1 MNDSQTGPDRPD
13 NSAEAGDS
21 SGIVFSD
28 PSFAPPPP
36 SSLPSSSPP
45 SSANP
50 FATNDGFY
58 LGGHGVGSDG
68 VVKPPC
74 VDPSRKMKAIHWIS
88 ALLLLVVA
96 DVAMFSGQ
104 GFTGLAFLFFVAP
117 LLILIA
123 GENRKSILML
133 MVLLMLV
140 VAAIRMIWFGN
151 YMLGL
156 CGFVLI
162 FSMSLVA
169 SGYHA
174 SFANVFL
181 NFMVAPVSGIAH
193 LFSLRIWASSDNE
206 VIRKKNS
213 IASLVIPLVAITIFG
228 SIFVF
233 ANPDLLA
240 SVSRLLN
247 IYNSTLF
254 EYVPSFAHYC
264 FWGVVGVFAVGLI
277 RPLSRFGPP
286 INASFFHSPESNSVA
301 GADEFECKQFEVFR
315 NTLFALII
323 LFIVYLIFEFSTLWF
338 REFPDGFYYAGY
350 AHQGAAWL
358 TFALLLT
365 TATLSLIFRG
375 DLYSDPRIKQ
385 IWTLATVWI
394 GLNFVL
400 ALAVYNRMWIY
411 IDFNGLTYMRMIGL
425 FGISTV
431 CIGMILVIIKMR
443 QRKSFAWLVSQ
454 DLIALFVACFLFCVI
469 PIHSIWVSYN
479 VARVRDGDLPPSI
492 QLVAHPIGDDG
503 IYAMSKLLEHPEEKI
518 REGARAILWLR
529 LCELKTV
536 NTRRSELG
544 WTAYQMG
551 SEALENRLNALDGDD
566 QFATINNIEEAQN
579 AKQRFFDYAFQW
591 Y

>member
-1 MNDSQTGPDRPD
+1 
-13 NSAEAGDS
+13 
-21 SGIVFSD
+21 
-28 PSFAPPPP
+28 
-36 SSLPSSSPP
+36 
-45 SSANP
+45 
-50 FATNDGFY
+50 
-58 LGGHGVGSDG
+58 
-68 VVKPPC
+68 
-74 VDPSRKMKAIHWIS
+74 MKAIHWVS

-96 DVAMFSGQ
+96 DVTMFSGH
-104 GFTGLAFLFFVAP
+104 GFTGLAFLFFTAP
-117 LLILIA
+117 LLISFA
-123 GENRKSILML
+123 GENRKSISLLMIL
-133 MVLLMLV
+133 SMLV
-140 VAAIRMIWFGN
+140 VAAFRMIWLGN
-151 YMLGL
+151 FMLGF

-162 FSMSLVA
+162 FSISLVA

-174 SFANVFL
+174 SFVNLFL
-181 NFMVAPVSGIAH
+181 HFMVAPVSGIAH
-193 LFSLRIWASSDNE
+193 LFSLRIWTSSDTE
-206 VIRKKNS
+206 VVRKKNG

-233 ANPDLLA
+233 ANPDLLE

-264 FWGVVGVFAVGLI
+264 FWGVVGVFAIGLI

-286 INASFFHSPESNSVA
+286 LNVNFFHPPESDTVT
-301 GADEFECKQFEVFR
+301 GTDEFESKHFEVFR
-315 NTLFALII
+315 NTLFALVL
-323 LFIVYLIFEFSTLWF
+323 LFVVYLVFEFSTLWF

-443 QRKSFAWLVSQ
+443 RQKSFAWLVSQ

-469 PIHSIWVSYN
+469 PVHSIWVSYN
-479 VARVRDGDLPPSI
+479 VARVRNGDLPPSI

-529 LCELKTV
+529 LRELKIV
-536 NTRRSELG
+536 NTKRSELG

-551 SEALENRLNALDGDD
+551 SVSLERRLKALEAKD
-566 QFATINNIEEAQN
+566 QFATINNMEEAQN

>member
-1 MNDSQTGPDRPD
+1 MNDSQTGPDNSD
-13 NSAEAGDS
+13 ESAEAGDS

-28 PSFAPPPP
+28 QSSSPTL
-36 SSLPSSSPP
+36 SSLPSSSQPTL
-45 SSANP
+45 ANP
-50 FATNDGFY
+50 FASNDGFN
-58 LGGHGVGSDG
+58 LAGNGVVSDG
-68 VVKPPC
+68 VAKPPC
-74 VDPSRKMKAIHWIS
+74 VEPSRKMTAVHWVS
-88 ALLLLVVA
+88 ALLLLAIA
-96 DVAMFSGQ
+96 DVAMFSGY
-104 GFTGLAFLFFVAP
+104 GFTGLALLFFVAP

-193 LFSLRIWASSDNE
+193 LVSLRIWANSDIG
-206 VIRKKNS
+206 VVRQKNS
-213 IASLVIPLVAITIFG
+213 IASLVIPLLAITVFG

-233 ANPDLLA
+233 ANPDLID
-240 SVSRLLN
+240 SVSRLLK
-247 IYNSTLF
+247 IYNSKLF
-254 EYVPSFAHYC
+254 EYVPSFGHFC
-264 FWGVVGVFAVGLI
+264 FWGVVGVFAIGLI

-286 INASFFHSPESNSVA
+286 FNVDFFHSPDSNRVA
-301 GADEFECKQFEVFR
+301 GSDEFECKNFEVFR
-315 NTLFALII
+315 NTLFSLVL
-323 LFIVYLIFEFSTLWF
+323 LFFVYLVFEFSTLWF

-385 IWTLATVWI
+385 VWTLATVWI
-394 GLNFVL
+394 ALNFVL

-431 CIGMILVIIKMR
+431 CIGMVLVIIKMR
-443 QRKSFAWLVSQ
+443 RRKSFAWLVSH
-454 DLIALFVACFLFCVI
+454 DLVALFVACFLFCVI

-479 VARVRDGDLPPSI
+479 VARIREGDLPPSI

-503 IYAMSKLLEHPEEKI
+503 IYAMSKLLEHPEGEI

-529 LCELKTV
+529 LRELKIL
-536 NTRRSELG
+536 NAKRSELG
-544 WTAYQMG
+544 WTTYQMG
-551 SEALENRLNALDGDD
+551 SESLERRLNALEAKGHLDP
-566 QFATINNIEEAQN
+566 INELEEAQD
-579 AKQRFFDYAFQW
+579 AKQRFFDYAFRW
-591 Y
+591 F